1 MTSHKVFFTSLFQL
15 YNCKNWKLRNHS
27 FSFFL
32 SVNSDKKKR
41 KCWLFL
47 TNLWRRVPRLF
58 RVLNRNRSRL
68 WKMGFWPTTLALST
82 LALSLLTSH
91 LRASLL
97 TRSKIRTHSYP
108 GILQSIYPIS
118 LTHQQTKKKLKNM
131 VYIHSVFFSWIY
143 DFWVDLILVILG
155 SVWFLAMVGKKKG
168 KLGSWIFCWVCFTL
182 FGFIIKKMRLLSV
195 VTKWQLPF
203 LTVVWW
209 SLDNYLWHP
218 FYDDR
223 LLFIIR
229 PRYQSILV

>member
-1 MTSHKVFFTSLFQL
+1 
-15 YNCKNWKLRNHS
+15 
-27 FSFFL
+27 
-32 SVNSDKKKR
+32 
-41 KCWLFL
+41 
-47 TNLWRRVPRLF
+47 
-58 RVLNRNRSRL
+58 
-68 WKMGFWPTTLALST
+68 MGFWPTTLALAT

-131 VYIHSVFFSWIY
+131 VYIHSVFFSWFY

-155 SVWFLAMVGKKKG
+155 SVWFLARNGRNKERKVGILNFL
-168 KLGSWIFCWVCFTL
+168 LGL
-182 FGFIIKKMRLLSV
+182 FYFVWFIIKKMRLLSV

>member
-1 MTSHKVFFTSLFQL
+1 M
-15 YNCKNWKLRNHS
+15 
-27 FSFFL
+27 
-32 SVNSDKKKR
+32 NSDKKKR

-131 VYIHSVFFSWIY
+131 VYIHSVFFLGFMIFGLIWSW
-143 DFWVDLILVILG
+143 
-155 SVWFLAMVGKKKG
+155 WFLGLFGFWREMVGKKKG

-229 PRYQSILV
+229 LRYQSILV